1 MQKAY
6 KYLAKLGNEVVD
18 SEMIA
23 ESEDDA
29 FSKLKNKGLTPL
41 TIDYNVNDSFALLLK
56 NETSDQSLAVFYRAF
71 GLRVAAG
78 TDPSIIARMLIRNQ
92 KEPRLRMMIAEMESF
107 LNNGAKIGEA
117 MRLAGFPVRDCAII
131 SAMDDAQRIGK
142 TFSGI
147 ADDYERTSSMKRKF
161 RSMMFEPILI
171 GVSSVGLIWA
181 DLIFFVPKLHHFFK
195 TLGSTQMPSYVN
207 FIMNFGM
214 WFSKNQPFASFL
226 YFSFII
232 AIVFFMKSNTF
243 KKSLMVIKPIKKLSV
258 YSDNSRV
265 WSGMRLLIDT
275 PNDLYDS
282 AILLKNAAT
291 RSDTKQA
298 LENFA
303 NITRGGAST
312 SDAVE
317 RSGFPED
324 IAMMASSA
332 FSAPGR
338 QAVLS
343 GMDQLVK
350 MLNVEVTELSD
361 KVNSA
366 SHVLTLL
373 LAAIMVVILAST
385 TVIPML
391 LATISQV

>member
-6 KYLAKLGNEVVD
+6 KYLAKLGDEVVE

-23 ESEDDA
+23 DSEEDA
-29 FSKLKNKGLTPL
+29 FTKLKNKGLVPL
-41 TIDYNVNDSFALLLK
+41 TIDYNINDSFALLLK
-56 NETSDQSLAVFYRAF
+56 NQTADQSLAVFYRAF
-71 GLRVAAG
+71 GLRQAAG
-78 TDPSIIARMLIRNQ
+78 TDPSLIARMLIRNQ

-107 LNNGAKIGEA
+107 LNNGARVGEA

-131 SAMDDAQRIGK
+131 SAMDDAVRIGK

-147 ADDYERTSSMKRKF
+147 ADDYERTASMKSKF

-171 GVSSVGLIWA
+171 GISSVGLIWA
-181 DLIFFVPKLHHFFK
+181 DLVFFVPKLHHFFK
-195 TLGSTQMPSYVN
+195 TLGSTQMPPYVS

-226 YFSFII
+226 YFSLII
-232 AIVFFMKSNTF
+232 AIIFFVKSDTF
-243 KKSLMVIKPIKKLSV
+243 KKSLMIIKPIKKLSV

-265 WSGMRLLIDT
+265 WSGMKLLIDT
-275 PNDLYDS
+275 PNDMFDS

-291 RSDTKQA
+291 RSDTQEA

-303 NITRGGAST
+303 NITRGGSSPA
-312 SDAVE
+312 DAVE
-317 RSGFPED
+317 KSGFPED

-343 GMDQLVK
+343 GMEQLVK
-350 MLNVEVTELSD
+350 MLNVEVIELSD
-361 KVNSA
+361 KVNKA
-366 SHVLTLL
+366 THVLTLL

-385 TVIPML
+385 TVLPML